1 MNRPPFAAL
10 IAIYCTTALLG
21 GCHADQAPSPAAA
34 AISAQDQPVQNLSS
48 NGHVATDDKADL
60 HILRDDLDILLQ
72 LDIYELTVPLGAI
85 SGSDRFWKHIDE
97 DHVDLTTHALLL
109 SNGLRFGIGPNDEWA
124 YYKSLIDHYGA
135 TAQKGST
142 SPVKRGTLEL
152 PMRSNIDSQDIFF
165 LTDHWK
171 GRTYEKCD
179 NLLALT
185 FEPTPRRPGD
195 ATIQVC
201 ALVRGLRK
209 QFEVTVLN
217 DTREIELRH
226 PEYLYDLRLR
236 QNVPMD
242 HFLVLAPSPLS
253 TLPDNLGHT
262 FFVKETGPQPTE
274 TVLILVPRPYR
285 ITGDAPRIP
294 MARTAPAPH

>member
-1 MNRPPFAAL
+1 MNRLSFAAL
-10 IAIYCTTALLG
+10 IVFQCAAIFLG
-21 GCHADQAPSPAAA
+21 GCHAGSAAPPGA
-34 AISAQDQPVQNLSS
+34 SAVGAQPVQNLSS
-48 NGHVATDDKADL
+48 NGHVAAGEKADL
-60 HILRDDLDILLQ
+60 HILRDDVDILLQ
-72 LDIYELTVPLGAI
+72 LDIYELTVPVGAI
-85 SGSDRFWKHIDE
+85 SGSERFWKHIDE

-109 SNGLRFGIGPNDEWA
+109 NNGLRFGIGPNDEWA
-124 YYKSLIDHYGA
+124 YYKALIDHYGA

-142 SPVKRGTLEL
+142 TPVKRGTLEL
-152 PMRSNIDSQDIFF
+152 PMRSNIESQDIFYMAPN
-165 LTDHWK
+165 LK
-171 GRTYEKCD
+171 GRSYEKCD

-185 FEPTPRRPGD
+185 FEPTPRQPGD
-195 ATIQVC
+195 ATIQVS

-209 QFEVTVLN
+209 QFEVTILN

-262 FFVKETGPQPTE
+262 FFVKEMGPQPTE

-285 ITGDAPRIP
+285 ITGNAPNIP
-294 MARTAPAPH
+294 MIRTPPTGK